1 MTQNNDRESN
11 IVEKHNR
18 SNSIYFFKAIACF
31 LIITIHAPIPKIGG
45 GILHLARCAVPF
57 FIMVTGYYTNVEY
70 DVLVRRAKKIF
81 YLIVIATIIYLPL
94 NILVHWAQGN
104 MNFWLSEIQKPEIL
118 FKIIVL
124 NWTTPIWGVGHLWY
138 LFAFLYAF
146 LIMALI
152 SRIFPI
158 YKDRILIV
166 WSTISLLIIFLI
178 QVYSEITG
186 EMIEPTYWRNS
197 FFLIIPCFMIGN
209 FLKKSN
215 EKLKEISLATNVR
228 LIILTIGIIILEH
241 YALSGEY
248 ELYVSSIL
256 MGILIILISGKI
268 DVDNKLTIV
277 GRNLSQWIYI
287 IHYVFIVILSQ
298 LTLKNIYMAIRP
310 FMFVIVTIM
319 SIGVSEII
327 FYFNKKVMEIR

>member
-1 MTQNNDRESN
+1 M
-11 IVEKHNR
+11 
-18 SNSIYFFKAIACF
+18 
-31 LIITIHAPIPKIGG
+31 
-45 GILHLARCAVPF
+45 ARCAVPF

-94 NILVHWAQGN
+94 NIFVHWAQGN
-104 MNFWLSEIQKPEIL
+104 MNFWLSEIQKLEIL

-124 NWTTPIWGVGHLWY
+124 NWTTPIWGVGQLWY

-186 EMIEPTYWRNS
+186 EMIEPIYWRNS
-197 FFLIIPCFMIGN
+197 FFLIVPCFMIGN

-228 LIILTIGIIILEH
+228 LIILTIGIITLEH
-241 YALSGEY
+241 YALSVEY

-287 IHYVFIVILSQ
+287 IHYVFIVILNQ
-298 LTLKNIYMAIRP
+298 LTPKKYLYGYTTIY
-310 FMFVIVTIM
+310 VCYSYNYVYWW
-319 SIGVSEII
+319 E
-327 FYFNKKVMEIR
+327 

>member
-1 MTQNNDRESN
+1 
-11 IVEKHNR
+11 
-18 SNSIYFFKAIACF
+18 
-31 LIITIHAPIPKIGG
+31 
-45 GILHLARCAVPF
+45 LHLARCAVLF

-186 EMIEPTYWRNS
+186 EMIEPIYWRNS
-197 FFLIIPCFMIGN
+197 FFLIVPCFMIGN

-228 LIILTIGIIILEH
+228 LIILTIGIITLEH
-241 YALSGEY
+241 YALSVEY

-287 IHYVFIVILSQ
+287 IHYVFIVILNQ
-298 LTLKNIYMAIRP
+298 LTPKNIYMAIRP

-319 SIGVSEII
+319 SIGGSEII

>member
-1 MTQNNDRESN
+1 M
-11 IVEKHNR
+11 
-18 SNSIYFFKAIACF
+18 
-31 LIITIHAPIPKIGG
+31 
-45 GILHLARCAVPF
+45 HLARCAVPF

-104 MNFWLSEIQKPEIL
+104 MNFWLSEIQKLEIL

-186 EMIEPTYWRNS
+186 EMIEPIYWRNS
-197 FFLIIPCFMIGN
+197 FFLIVPCFMIGN

-228 LIILTIGIIILEH
+228 LIILTIGIITLEH
-241 YALSGEY
+241 YALSVEY

-287 IHYVFIVILSQ
+287 IHYVFIVILNQ
-298 LTLKNIYMAIRP
+298 LTPKNIYMAIRP

-319 SIGVSEII
+319 SIGGSEII

>member
-45 GILHLARCAVPF
+45 YILHLARCAVPF
-57 FIMVTGYYTNVEY
+57 FIMVTGYYTNVGY

-124 NWTTPIWGVGHLWY
+124 NWTTPILGVGHLWY

-186 EMIEPTYWRNS
+186 EMIEPIYWRNS

-241 YALSGEY
+241 HALSGEY
-248 ELYVSSIL
+248 ELYASSIL

-268 DVDNKLTIV
+268 DADNKLTIV